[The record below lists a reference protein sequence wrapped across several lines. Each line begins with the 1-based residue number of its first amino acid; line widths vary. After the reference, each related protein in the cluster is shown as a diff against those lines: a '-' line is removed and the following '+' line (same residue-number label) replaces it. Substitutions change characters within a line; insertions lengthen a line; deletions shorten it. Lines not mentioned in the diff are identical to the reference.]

1 MALTYRSQTRHEEI
15 LNAAIHF
22 IGLVFAIAVA
32 PFLIIK
38 AGNTN
43 YHLMVW
49 AVSVFIFGMIAV
61 YFSSVI
67 YHLAIDPILKRK
79 ANIVDHISIF
89 FLIGGTYAPVILLY
103 LKEPLSIIFLT
114 IQWSIIIIASV
125 LKVFY
130 TGKYHNL
137 SLALYLVVGWM
148 LVFVIKPILE
158 AMPANI
164 LFWIIAG
171 GISYTTGTLFYTRD
185 HKKHAHNIWHCFV
198 LAGTL
203 FHFIAIYKSL

>member
-1 MALTYRSQTRHEEI
+1 MSLPYRSQTRHEEI
-15 LNAAIHF
+15 LNAGIHG
-22 IGLVFAIAVA
+22 IGLVFAIIVA

-49 AVSVFIFGMIAV
+49 AVSVFVFGMIAV
-61 YFSSVI
+61 YLSSVI
-67 YHLAIDPILKRK
+67 YHLVIDPVLKRK

-89 FLIGGTYAPVILLY
+89 FLIGGTYTPVILLY

-130 TGKYHNL
+130 TGKHNSL

-148 LVFVIKPILE
+148 LVFVIKPIFE

-164 LFWIIAG
+164 FFWIIAG
-171 GISYTTGTLFYTRD
+171 GISYTTGTLFYAWD